1 MNLILFPSP
10 AYYAFCLTRC
20 GVVHCLNI
28 LGGFFLPYRLGS
40 GLKNKENTQQE
51 WE

>member
-28 LGGFFLPYRLGS
+28 LGGFFSPYRLGS